1 MQNAT
6 SFNMQSVLEADMG
19 KVRVRNFSISLDGFA
34 AGPRQSLQDPLGV
47 GGEDLH
53 TWAFAPDMDPVDKRF
68 ADAITDGVGAWVMG
82 RNMFGPVRGEW
93 PDVDWK
99 GWWGPNP
106 PYHTPVFVLT
116 HHARPPF
123 EMEGGNSFHF
133 VTEGAEAALERAKAA
148 AGDLD
153 VGVGGGASTVRQYLE
168 KRLIDE
174 LHLVVAPVLL
184 GSGEPLL
191 AGLDLLAL
199 GYELTDYIP
208 SSRAAHMVLRK
219 V

>member
-1 MQNAT
+1 
-6 SFNMQSVLEADMG
+6 MG

-34 AGPRQSLQDPLGV
+34 AGPSQTLQDPLGV
-47 GGEDLH
+47 GGEGLH
-53 TWAFAPDMDPVDKRF
+53 RWAFAKDMDPVDKPF
-68 ADAITDGVGAWVMG
+68 ADGIMDGVGAWVMG

-93 PDVDWK
+93 PDFDWN

-116 HHARPPF
+116 HHARPSV

-133 VTEGAEAALERAKAA
+133 VTEGAEAALEQAKAA
-148 AGDLD
+148 AGGQD
-153 VGVGGGASTVRQYLE
+153 VGVGGGASTIRQYLK

-174 LHLVVAPVLL
+174 LHLAVAPILL
-184 GSGEPLL
+184 GSGESLL

-199 GYELTDYIP
+199 GYEMVDYAP
-208 SSRAAHMVLRK
+208 SSRAAHMLLRK
-219 V
+219 A